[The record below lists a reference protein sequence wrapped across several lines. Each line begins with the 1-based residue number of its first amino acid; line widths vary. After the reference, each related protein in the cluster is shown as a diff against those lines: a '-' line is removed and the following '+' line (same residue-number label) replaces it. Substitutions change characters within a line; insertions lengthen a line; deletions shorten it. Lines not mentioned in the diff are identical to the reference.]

1 MNDTPP
7 FKIPPAHIIPGVLYP
22 DLKKILE
29 VVACTYYIQIDA
41 IYEHTRQRAISEPR
55 MVFITIIKYALYL
68 TNQDIAIELKMGD
81 SNPVHARKT
90 VRNLYLTDKAF
101 KVKFDSIIHRLFIW
115 ESDREMIISQLLNP
129 IMDKTKYKYWQKRK
143 LKEQLTI
150 SNN

>member
-1 MNDTPP
+1 MKESPS

-22 DLKKILE
+22 DKRKILE
-29 VVACTYYIQIDA
+29 VVAESYFIPVEA
-41 IYEHTRQRAISEPR
+41 IYEHTRARTISEPR
-55 MVFITIIKYALYL
+55 MVFIAIIKYALYL

-101 KVKFDSIIHRLFIW
+101 KIKFDLIINRLFIW
-115 ESDREMIISQLLNP
+115 ESDRVRIINQLLNP

-143 LKEQLTI
+143 LKEQLI
-150 SNN
+150 VNNN